1 MRLDAYFR
9 QVGLD
14 GHFGK
19 LDDAKKDIAQ
29 MRTDWNATKDAVGAV
44 VHGMIVELDYDR
56 RSLPSSQ
63 RSSMFAQDCDRR
75 SDAS

>member
-1 MRLDAYFR
+1 VEQEVFRAAERLGSDT
-9 QVGLD
+9 
-14 GHFGK
+14 
-19 LDDAKKDIAQ
+19 AQ
-29 MRTDWNATKDAVGAV
+29 PLPRLTFALATKDAVGAV